1 VTDAQKALN
10 ALRNWHKNL
19 RVLRDGFPPRG
30 TIAAALVVL
39 ERLKED
45 FDLRLE
51 SHRAKGGQSQIAGLG
66 RAAVARILARFGER
80 RVFLREGG
88 RTNRGAPG
96 DIDRMLRG
104 IEQAG
109 LGSVTEAQRV
119 VIIERLQEFLVEKVR
134 ESHSRHRL
142 KVQYDPAKTTQQFV
156 QDLLKLASESGKAGA
171 VAQHLVGAKLQ
182 LRFPGLTVENR
193 PFSAADEQL
202 GRPGDYIVGST
213 AFHVTV
219 APMPGVYERCQE
231 NLNGGLR
238 VYLLVPEQKVMG
250 ARQNAETVAPGRI
263 AVESIESFVS
273 QNIEELSAFSGEQ
286 LVTQFRQL
294 LETYNRRVDEAQDD
308 KSLMVDIPPNLLRES

>member
-1 VTDAQKALN
+1 MAVRSASGDVKQRRRVNKPKKTPVRPVVGRLLGLKSRARHALACDSNDAEHHALN
-10 ALRNWHKNL
+10 E
-19 RVLRDGFPPRG
+19 FEE
-30 TIAAALVVL
+30 ALVSLTADV
-39 ERLKED
+39 R
-45 FDLRLE
+45 
-51 SHRAKGGQSQIAGLG
+51 
-66 RAAVARILARFGER
+66 
-80 RVFLREGG
+80 
-88 RTNRGAPG
+88 
-96 DIDRMLRG
+96 RMLRS
-104 IEQAG
+104 IQQAG
-109 LGSVTEAQRV
+109 LQGLTPAERFSS
-119 VIIERLQEFLVEKVR
+119 IERLQEFLVEKVR
-134 ESHSRHRL
+134 EFHSRQRL

-156 QDLLKLASESGKAGA
+156 QDLLKLASENGKAGA

-213 AFHVTV
+213 AFHITV

-250 ARQNAETVAPGRI
+250 ARQNAETAAPGRI

-273 QNIEELSAFSGEQ
+273 QNIEELSAFSAEQ
-286 LVTQFRQL
+286 LAVQFRQL

-308 KSLMVDIPPNLLRES
+308 KSLMVDIPPNLQRES